1 MASRKER
8 LAQNEILFREVNERI
23 VELTDQWGGSFDLIC
38 ECAND
43 DCLAPIKLTLQEYE
57 QLRQNPRCFAVLPG
71 HEIPDIEEV
80 VERHKRYLVVEKH
93 VETHDQVESADP
105 RS

>member
-1 MASRKER
+1 MTGMC
-8 LAQNEILFREVNERI
+8 AQLQAIEEAQII
-23 VELTDQWGGSFDLIC
+23 STTPIMPGLTRRVPFIC

-80 VERHKRYLVVEKH
+80 VERHERYLVVEKH